1 MVDDMLSRMKCM
13 FVAKPEGELT
23 QVDFWNLYKD
33 TFTEHAEKNG
43 LLVAS
48 DVIKNV
54 NHVFP
59 QAQAMVL
66 QGPIQKFVVR
76 GVDRRKE
83 ATTIERFKCQWDR
96 GQCPEAAFQ
105 ASTELYD
112 HLLEH
117 HVTQGTES
125 ACLWAACPQKNLPK
139 AQLRFHILTHLST
152 NHSLQKHP
160 SQSDTITLPLGGGA
174 YHPVA
179 DPTSRPVPPLRSTVI
194 NYTRPKT
201 DPSSPALTTLLIIR
215 ILYRTSFASADA
227 APRADAEHFGFPGA
241 VEDTSDLE
249 DGSDEL
255 PGGDDKEGEM
265 QGRKAFIGVRK
276 LLENINIQ
284 DSVLMSWVEEM
295 VDMGLTGSVLAASP

>member
-1 MVDDMLSRMKCM
+1 M

-33 TFTEHAEKNG
+33 TFTQHAEKNG

-66 QGPIQKFVVR
+66 QGPVQRFVVR

-83 ATTIERFKCQWDR
+83 TTTAERFKCQWDQ
-96 GQCPEAAFQ
+96 GQCPETAFQ
-105 ASTELYD
+105 APTELYD

-117 HVTQGTES
+117 VVKLEGTES
-125 ACLWAACPQKNLPK
+125 SCLWAACPQKHLPK
-139 AQLRFHILTHLST
+139 TQLRFHILTHLST
-152 NHSLQKHP
+152 NQLPQKHP
-160 SQSDTITLPLGGGA
+160 SQSDLITLPLGGA
-174 YHPVA
+174 NHPVA

-194 NYTRPKT
+194 NYARPKT
-201 DPSSPALTTLLIIR
+201 DPSSPALTSLLIIR

-227 APRADAEHFGFPGA
+227 APRADAEHFGFPGV
-241 VEDTSDLE
+241 VEDTSDPE
-249 DGSDEL
+249 DGTDEL
-255 PGGDDKEGEM
+255 PGGDDREGEM
-265 QGRKAFIGVRK
+265 RGRKAFIGVRK
-276 LLENINIQ
+276 SLENLNIH

-295 VDMGLTGSVLAASP
+295 LDMGLTGSVLAATSQ